1 MSILTEANEL
11 IHGQRAKDYGHPTV
25 NFQRI
30 ADLWNSY
37 LRYSTTPE
45 ITPQDTAVMM
55 ILLKIA
61 RLQQN
66 PENHDS
72 LVDIAGY
79 AGTIERLWTGIEHS
93 SVHADEVDEYWDG
106 SQWLTFD
113 EWVKVYFR
121 SPDAYVEFRMKDVD
135 Q

>member
-1 MSILTEANEL
+1 MSILSEAEEL
-11 IHGQRAKDYGHPTV
+11 IHGQRARDYGHPSI

-30 ADLWNSY
+30 ADLWNAY
-37 LRYSTTPE
+37 LKYSTTDE

-79 AGTIERLWTGIEHS
+79 AGTIERLWEGMPE
-93 SVHADEVDEYWDG
+93 
-106 SQWLTFD
+106 
-113 EWVKVYFR
+113 
-121 SPDAYVEFRMKDVD
+121 
-135 Q
+135 